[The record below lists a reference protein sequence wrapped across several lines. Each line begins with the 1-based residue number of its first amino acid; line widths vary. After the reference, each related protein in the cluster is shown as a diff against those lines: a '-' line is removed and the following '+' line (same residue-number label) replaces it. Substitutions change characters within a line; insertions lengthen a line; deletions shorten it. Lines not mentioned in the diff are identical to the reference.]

1 MSEGGFIMA
10 DKKLLTIEG
19 LEEYN
24 TKWHERLEDI
34 AIDNEAAEE
43 IADDALPYVWKIKIK
58 ASEAAIP
65 FNLYGQDNIT
75 LFVNW
80 GDGTSSTIT
89 SSGYASDPFDNYDA
103 PSFHTYSSNDEYIIS
118 ISSNDW
124 KNTYILTAFEDIDQP
139 DPIYG
144 SYQSHLVEVVNALPK
159 VKGTNR
165 PNYGNYSELI
175 TQENKFDYL
184 FEGCTNLVKIP
195 SDLFAKNESVTSFK
209 LCFFDCY
216 KLAFIPSNLFEK
228 NTECTTF
235 SECFSHCRALQYVP
249 NVLFKH
255 NTKANDFSSCFN
267 GCYNITTVFP
277 NLFYYNTLLT
287 NLNYC
292 FEGCSN
298 LTKFNLCIQSP
309 NIQWASNFV
318 PYASNDERI
327 VSVPANSTT
336 YTTLSSMAS
345 SRGIIVSTDI
355 NACQKTWEFTV
366 YSDRTSIPF
375 NLYNVSDTTLIV
387 DWGDGTI
394 SKYTSADY
402 SSYNTQYTHNYNSYD
417 EYSVIVM
424 CNNWSDVHLF
434 SFTNSAWYGSVTSID
449 SPLPH
454 LKGVRTSS
462 STVYDN
468 KLDYAFYNCRN
479 LVSIPENIFYN
490 NPNVT
495 SFKSTFSSCTN
506 ITSIPENI
514 FSNNTMATDFS
525 YCFYNCNSLTSIP
538 SNLFANNT
546 LVTTF
551 QSCFSGLNLT
561 SIPSSLFANNTAVTN
576 FSECFSTCISLTS
589 IPSNLFANNTAV
601 TNFSECFSYCRYL
614 VSVPSGLFAN
624 NTAVTTFSRCFYVCS
639 KFASVPSGLF
649 ANNTA
654 VTNFKECF
662 YYTSLNDFTLH
673 IGSANVSNCSSF
685 VQNRNNTTRTIYVPA
700 NSKTQTTFSNVSSS
714 LGLTIIGE

>member
-1 MSEGGFIMA
+1 MST
-10 DKKLLTIEG
+10 KKLLTYEG

-24 TKWHERLEDI
+24 TKWHERLQ
-34 AIDNEAAEE
+34 AIDVGDVEE
-43 IADDALPYVWKIKIK
+43 IADDVLSYVWKIKVK
-58 ASEAAIP
+58 ASRAAIP

-80 GDGTSSTIT
+80 GDGTSSNIT

-118 ISSNDW
+118 ISSSDW

-139 DPIYG
+139 DPIYE
-144 SYQSHLVEVVNALPK
+144 SYQSNLIEVINALPK

-165 PNYGNYSELI
+165 PNDNTYSELI
-175 TQENKFDYL
+175 TQDNKFDYL
-184 FEGCTNLVKIP
+184 FEGCVNLVKIP

-309 NIQWASNFV
+309 NIQWASNFI

-345 SRGIIVSTDI
+345 SRGIIVSTDS

-375 NLYNVSDTTLIV
+375 NLYNVSDTTLTV

-417 EYSVIVM
+417 EYSIIVM

-434 SFTNSAWYGSVTSID
+434 SFTNSAWSGSVTSID

-468 KLDYAFYNCRN
+468 KLDYAFYNCSN
-479 LVSIPENIFYN
+479 LVSIPENIFSN

-495 SFKSTFSSCTN
+495 SFKSTFTNCTN

-514 FSNNTMATDFS
+514 FSNNTMVTDFS
-525 YCFYNCNSLTSIP
+525 SCFYGC
-538 SNLFANNT
+538 
-546 LVTTF
+546 
-551 QSCFSGLNLT
+551 
-561 SIPSSLFANNTAVTN
+561 SSLA
-576 FSECFSTCISLTS
+576 S
-589 IPSNLFANNTAV
+589 I
-601 TNFSECFSYCRYL
+601 
-614 VSVPSGLFAN
+614 PSGLFAN
-624 NTAVTTFSRCFYVCS
+624 NTAVTTFQSCFYACS
-639 KFASVPSGLF
+639 KLASIPSDLFANNTAVTTFQSCFSSCLNLTSVPSGLF

-654 VTNFKECF
+654 VTNFSECFYYSGVASIPSNLFATNTLVTTFAKCF

-673 IGSANVSNCSSF
+673 IGSPKVGNCTSF
-685 VQNRNNTTRTIYVPA
+685 VQKKNNTTRTIYVPA
-700 NSKTQTTFSNVSSS
+700 NSTTQTTFSNVSSS